1 LFTDLKY
8 LLALKFF
15 KLMLRKCK
23 IIFRE
28 KKMQYWLETFG
39 CQMNEH
45 DSELIAGFLEEM
57 GCWLAVSPNN
67 ADIIIINTCCVRNT
81 AENKVYGLLGRLRR
95 LKTENPQ
102 LIIGVCGC
110 MTQQQGV
117 AEKIKRRFPY
127 VDIILGTHNLQRL
140 PVLLRELFD
149 TGEPI
154 VEVWAK
160 EKEINELSPIKRKD
174 GIKVWVTIMYGCS
187 NYCTY
192 CIVPY
197 VRGRERS
204 RRPEEIIAEVKRLGQ
219 EGCKEV
225 TLLGQNVNSYG
236 KGLDF
241 DFADLLT
248 ALNKIEGIER
258 IRYLTSHPRDFS
270 NRLIKV
276 IAVSQKVCEHFHL
289 PVQSGSNHVLHL
301 MNRGYSRE
309 EYLRLTEKIRK
320 SIPGACITTDI
331 MVGFPGE
338 TDDDFKD
345 TLDLVQ
351 QVRFDSAYTFIYNK
365 RTGTP
370 AADMPDQ
377 VPEAVKKERIET
389 LIAIQNDISLE
400 KNKAVEGQV
409 HEVLVEGESKSDP
422 AFLCGRNRC
431 NKMVIFPS
439 DKNIMGSMQMIKIT
453 NGQLTHLKGILLCSG
468 K

>member
-1 LFTDLKY
+1 
-8 LLALKFF
+8 
-15 KLMLRKCK
+15 
-23 IIFRE
+23 
-28 KKMQYWLETFG
+28 MQYWLETFG

-45 DSELIAGFLEEM
+45 DSEVIAGFLEEM
-57 GCWLAVSPNN
+57 GYWLAVSPNN
-67 ADIIIINTCCVRNT
+67 ADIIMINTCCVRNT

-95 LKTENPQ
+95 LKAENPQ

-110 MTQQQGV
+110 MTQQQGI

-127 VDIILGTHNLQRL
+127 IDIIIGTHNIQQL
-140 PVLLRELFD
+140 PVLLQKLLD

-154 VEVWAK
+154 TEVWAK
-160 EKEINELSPIKRKD
+160 EKEINESLQIKRKD
-174 GIKVWVTIMYGCS
+174 GIKAWVTIMYGCN

-204 RRPEEIIAEVKRLGQ
+204 RRPDEIIAEVKQLGQ

-225 TLLGQNVNSYG
+225 TLLGQNVSSYG
-236 KGLDF
+236 KGLNS

-248 ALNKIEGIER
+248 ALNKIKGIER

-270 NRLIKV
+270 DRLIKV
-276 IAVSQKVCEHFHL
+276 IALSQKVCEHFHL

-309 EYLRLTEKIRK
+309 EYLRLVEKIRK

-370 AADMPDQ
+370 AAGMTDQ
-377 VPEAVKKERIET
+377 VPEAAKKERIET
-389 LIAIQNDISLE
+389 LIAMQNDISLE
-400 KNKAVEGQV
+400 KNKAAKGQA
-409 HEVLVEGESKSDP
+409 HEVLVEGESKSSP
-422 AFLCGRNRC
+422 VFLCGRNRC
-431 NKMVIFPS
+431 NKMVIFPG
-439 DKNIMGSMQMIKIT
+439 DKNIIGNMRMIKIT
-453 NGQLTHLKGILLCSG
+453 DGQLTHLKGTLL
-468 K
+468 